1 MSDST
6 ATPAEPTAQPTPQA
20 PAQEPQ
26 KVEETDWK
34 AEARKWETRAKE
46 NKDAA
51 ERLAQI
57 EDAQKTAEQRA
68 AEREAA
74 ATKRAEEAEARALR
88 REIALDPTGDGKSA
102 PLSKEDAALLDE
114 ITDEAAMRKF
124 AARLASRA
132 QGNLSPDE
140 GNTPTPKS
148 DDMRAFTRDLF
159 SRAAGS

>member
-1 MSDST
+1 MSEST
-6 ATPAEPTAQPTPQA
+6 TPESTEQPTPEA

-46 NKDAA
+46 NKAAA
-51 ERLAQI
+51 ERLSQI
-57 EDAQKTAEQRA
+57 EDEQKSAEQKA

-88 REIALDPTGDGKSA
+88 REVALDPTGDGKSG
-102 PLSKEDAALLDE
+102 PLSKEDAALLDD

-124 AARLASRA
+124 AARLASPGA
-132 QGNLSPDE
+132 GAVSPRE
-140 GNTPTPKS
+140 GKTPTTPPDSRREFAKS
-148 DDMRAFTRDLF
+148 LF
-159 SRAAGS
+159 GSGD